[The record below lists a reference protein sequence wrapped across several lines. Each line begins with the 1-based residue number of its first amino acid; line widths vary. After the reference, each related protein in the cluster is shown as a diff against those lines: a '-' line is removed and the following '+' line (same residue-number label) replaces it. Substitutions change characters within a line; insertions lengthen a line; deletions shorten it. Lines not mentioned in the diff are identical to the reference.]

1 MKRVPIAW
9 MLATALALLL
19 LTALWGMAIPVSA
32 GPNVQL
38 TLTPRPKLTPV
49 PGNSSVESVSHPPH
63 LLGSVLDW
71 GKGNMPAGVKV
82 TLRGDDWEIPVE
94 TDSSGEYLFQDVG
107 NEVALLNAVIP
118 DGRGDLLPLAVD
130 LPVRVQVGKQLV
142 VNLAFVPQGSAPNT
156 LVGLSVAASPATAE
170 PNTNVTYAITVA
182 NRWDNGIN
190 QVIVADKLPEGL
202 GYVMASASQ
211 GEVTYDRGLVW
222 ASVGSL
228 APGSS
233 ATVTI
238 VAKVDPQALPE
249 AKIVNRIAAYHSE
262 NAAVQAET
270 TITVTQEGQHF
281 LPVTGN
287 SYLIPVAGL
296 LMAAVLFGARSM
308 RRAQL

>member
-1 MKRVPIAW
+1 VKRVPIAW
-9 MLATALALLL
+9 LLAAVLAVLLF
-19 LTALWGMAIPVSA
+19 TALWGMAVPVSA

-49 PGNSSVESVSHPPH
+49 PGSSSVEPVSRPPR

-71 GKGNMPAGVKV
+71 GQGNMPAGVQV

-94 TDSSGEYLFQDVG
+94 TNDSGEYLFQDVG
-107 NEVALLNAVIP
+107 NEVALLNAVVP
-118 DGRGDLLPLAVD
+118 DGRGDLVPLAVD
-130 LPVRVQVGKQLV
+130 LPVKVQVGKQLV
-142 VNLAFVPQGSAPNT
+142 VNMAFVPQGSIPST
-156 LVGLSVAASPATAE
+156 LVGLSMVASPSTAE
-170 PNTNVTYAITVA
+170 PNTNVSYSITVT
-182 NRWDNGIN
+182 NHWDNGIN
-190 QVIVADKLPEGL
+190 QVIVADKLPNGL
-202 GYVMASASQ
+202 GYVMASTSQ
-211 GEVTYDRGLVW
+211 GNVSSDRGLVW
-222 ASVGSL
+222 AELGPL

-238 VAKVDPQALPE
+238 VAKLDPQALPE
-249 AKIVNRIAAYHSE
+249 TKIVNRVAAYHSE

-270 TITVTQEGQHF
+270 SITVTQEAQHF

-296 LMAAVLFGARSM
+296 LMAVVLLGARRM